1 MSERILTLPRM
12 GETMEE
18 GTVLVWN
25 KKEGEDFL
33 RGDILLE
40 LETDKMV
47 VEVPALE
54 DGTLLEILAV
64 EGSKIRIGAPIAKVE
79 GELPESA
86 KLEELREESLPASEY
101 GQLEDEEM
109 ENIFLTASPL
119 DENPLPDKAYDGPEA
134 WASGPEENNLQM
146 FFDEAAGFND
156 SDGPVEDG
164 ESASSGIRAS
174 PAARRLAARYGLE
187 LKEIRGTGPLGRV
200 IKEDVEQVLNTLE
213 TGEPDTGNVN
223 LMPKEGSSQISFSSA
238 DAGMAF
244 LRKGPTGKTPLVL
257 IHGFGGDL
265 HSWRFNFSMLAK
277 HREVWALDLP
287 GHGNSRFLS
296 LPPDSTSSVIEQ
308 LTEAVGEFLM
318 TRGLDR
324 LHLTGHSLGGAVS
337 LCLAAAFPERVASL
351 ALLAPLGM
359 GPGINIDFIESFIS
373 ARDPVQLSAVL
384 QRLFYRGSW
393 VNAALIGPLEK
404 QRQVPEHMQTL
415 KELSQ
420 GLTSDGRQCW
430 QGRDLLE
437 KLDVPVKVIW
447 GREDQVIPSEHAFG
461 LPGTVSLH
469 LFRETGHMV
478 HIEQAMAVNRL
489 IEELC
494 ASE

>member
-1 MSERILTLPRM
+1 MQ
-12 GETMEE
+12 E

-54 DGTLLEILAV
+54 DGNLLKILAV
-64 EGSKIRIGAPIAKVE
+64 EGSKISIGAPIAKVE
-79 GELPESA
+79 GEFQESTVT
-86 KLEELREESLPASEY
+86 EETGEKILPASKSD
-101 GQLEDEEM
+101 QLEDEEM
-109 ENIFLTASPL
+109 ENIFLTAGTL
-119 DENPLPDKAYDGPEA
+119 NENSLSEGAFP
-134 WASGPEENNLQM
+134 ASETRTSEPAKNNPQL
-146 FFDEAAGFND
+146 FFNEAAGFND
-156 SDGPVEDG
+156 SDIPVDG
-164 ESASSGIRAS
+164 GQLTSSRLRAS
-174 PAARRLAARYGLE
+174 PAARRLAARHGLE

-200 IKEDVEQVLNTLE
+200 IKEDVEQVLNTME

-223 LMPKEGSSQISFSSA
+223 LMPEGGSSQISFSSA

-244 LRKGPTGKTPLVL
+244 LRKGPIGKTPLVL

-296 LPPDSTSSVIEQ
+296 LPRGSTPSVIEQ
-308 LTEAVGEFLM
+308 LTEALGEFLM

-324 LHLTGHSLGGAVS
+324 MHLAGHSLGGAVS

-359 GPGINIDFIESFIS
+359 GPGIDIDFFESFIL
-373 ARDPVQLSAVL
+373 ARDP
-384 QRLFYRGSW
+384 R
-393 VNAALIGPLEK
+393 
-404 QRQVPEHMQTL
+404 
-415 KELSQ
+415 
-420 GLTSDGRQCW
+420 
-430 QGRDLLE
+430 
-437 KLDVPVKVIW
+437 
-447 GREDQVIPSEHAFG
+447 
-461 LPGTVSLH
+461 
-469 LFRETGHMV
+469 
-478 HIEQAMAVNRL
+478 
-489 IEELC
+489 
-494 ASE
+494 